1 MKRCED
7 RKRKMEDRATN
18 FGSINSVSASKIAR
32 FKYLC
37 RDEIEEDGRLRIS
50 TQLKLFS
57 NPLGHSANKAQEAS
71 EFVSVLSGSTTVI
84 TSPNSSNSV
93 SEVPRRLEGANMR
106 SIQLNDPWKIKKQLT
121 SSDLNHLSRLLIRK
135 KEVGSYILPEL
146 GKEAKVQVHSKN
158 GLGVMAWDCDTE
170 TEHQLTFQYWK
181 SSKSFVLKGGWS
193 EFVKRRGLTTG
204 DEIGMFWDRLNRRF
218 SFSVLTRAG
227 RAPSSSSH

>member
-1 MKRCED
+1 MTPVVEWRLPQGDVLVELSSSLV
-7 RKRKMEDRATN
+7 MP
-18 FGSINSVSASKIAR
+18 G
-32 FKYLC
+32 FKYL
-37 RDEIEEDGRLRIS
+37 RREEIEEDNRFGIS

-57 NPLGHSANKAQEAS
+57 NPLEYSSSKAQEAS
-71 EFVSVLSGSTTVI
+71 EFASVLSSTTIVV
-84 TSPNSSNSV
+84 TNQNSSDSV
-93 SEVPRRLEGANMR
+93 SEVPMRLEEPNLR
-106 SIQLNDPWKIKKQLT
+106 PIQLNDQWKIKKKLT

-158 GLGVMAWDCDTE
+158 GLTVMAWDCDTE
-170 TEHQLTFQYWK
+170 TEHQLNFQYWK

-227 RAPSSSSH
+227 RASSSSSH